1 MSGRK
6 NCWLVSVVAVTAL
19 VVTSV
24 LFRGAPRCPRVGVT
38 VLQYTNNS
46 QGQLCV
52 LLQIT
57 NRSRF
62 AITRTSLSVWY
73 GMYQVLYTLKPLRPH
88 GCLEYTVPFHALP
101 EDGWEVGVTSERAP
115 TPVEYAI
122 GKCAG
127 WLPLSIG
134 RDWLRRR
141 TNEFYFTERMNAPSS
156 HDSPNDG
163 GPANGSQ
170 PIRSETNRTSS
181 AAGSRR

>member
-52 LLQIT
+52 VLQIT

-73 GMYQVLYTLKPLRPH
+73 GMYQVLYTLIPLRPL
-88 GCLEYTVPFHALP
+88 G
-101 EDGWEVGVTSERAP
+101 
-115 TPVEYAI
+115 
-122 GKCAG
+122 
-127 WLPLSIG
+127 
-134 RDWLRRR
+134 
-141 TNEFYFTERMNAPSS
+141 
-156 HDSPNDG
+156 
-163 GPANGSQ
+163 
-170 PIRSETNRTSS
+170 
-181 AAGSRR
+181 